1 VADVIAASGEAAP
14 EVEAMTSAPGAGTEQ
29 LLVGYVTKPATVGDV
44 GVAGPEGKEV
54 TEKHPAETPFVTM
67 LTW

>member
-1 VADVIAASGEAAP
+1 MAASGEAAP
-14 EVEAMTSAPGAGTEQ
+14 EVVATTSAPGAPTEQ
-29 LLVGYVTKPATVGDV
+29 LLVGYVTRPVTVGDI

-54 TEKHPAETPFVTM
+54 TEKHPPGTPFVTM